1 MNTTVKKIEAL
12 EELLKGGNITP
23 TIIYNEGW
31 MLRLVLNWLS
41 EHRDK
46 VEHPDLKFLEKSK
59 WFSEAA
65 LPTFFSHENVGEGYE
80 TYTHADG
87 VFGDFHCIDGKEYK
101 GKNYIELDKE
111 CNQFAVIE
119 AKIFSKY
126 SKGNTNGASYNQVA
140 RTIACM
146 YHLAKTKRITYEN
159 LAFYTFLPDYKD
171 QNKKDCDEFMN
182 NNFRKFIRLSDGDDS
197 ILGVV
202 KKRIETVEKNI
213 KDKSKLN
220 NIKNFD
226 IQDFEKFLNSIK
238 IKLIFWEYII
248 ELIKEVDKG
257 GKTYAEMQL
266 FYNNCKKHNKK
277 N

>member
-1 MNTTVKKIEAL
+1 
-12 EELLKGGNITP
+12 
-23 TIIYNEGW
+23 
-31 MLRLVLNWLS
+31 
-41 EHRDK
+41 
-46 VEHPDLKFLEKSK
+46 
-59 WFSEAA
+59 
-65 LPTFFSHENVGEGYE
+65 
-80 TYTHADG
+80 
-87 VFGDFHCIDGKEYK
+87 
-101 GKNYIELDKE
+101 
-111 CNQFAVIE
+111 
-119 AKIFSKY
+119 
-126 SKGNTNGASYNQVA
+126 
-140 RTIACM
+140 
-146 YHLAKTKRITYEN
+146 
-159 LAFYTFLPDYKD
+159 
-171 QNKKDCDEFMN
+171 MN